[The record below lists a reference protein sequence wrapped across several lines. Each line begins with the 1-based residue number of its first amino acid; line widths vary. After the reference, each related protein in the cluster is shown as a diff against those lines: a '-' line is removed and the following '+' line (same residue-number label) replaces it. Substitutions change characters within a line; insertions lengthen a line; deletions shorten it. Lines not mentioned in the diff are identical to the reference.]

1 MESSIA
7 SSGTSTTSS
16 VDIETLLD
24 RPFGWWRL
32 CVFLLCG
39 SIMAIEGFDM
49 YMLGA
54 IVPALAKGV
63 GVSSPAIAAVFVA
76 QGVGLAL
83 GYTLVSP
90 FADRFGRRPI
100 ILLCVAGFGLVTLA
114 TVLATTLTHL
124 VMLRLAAFIFFG
136 GVVPNTIS
144 LVAEMSALRRRERM
158 VVLLSAFLAIG
169 AAIGSALAPLLVNAF
184 GWRGAFWAGGLAPL
198 TLFPILFAFL
208 PESPRFLVATGRPH
222 ALVRRALHRVA
233 PESAGIEV
241 FTMNEPRTAK
251 APIASL
257 FVEGRLVNTL
267 LLTLAGGMMMLVG
280 NLVASWTP
288 TYLHTLAG
296 YSIEQ
301 GAALFATSSIG
312 AIVWPFVMIVLI
324 ERIGLRSAVMLC
336 YALGALSML
345 LFMIQP
351 LTPTIMIIFAMSYG
365 AFVVGAISGL
375 YALIAA
381 AYPTQMRA
389 TALGWTSGVG
399 RLLAISGPA
408 IGGFLLA
415 GEYGQFPIALT
426 FSIPLTIAGLAVFM
440 VKLGTPRARRCG
452 LASDTT
458 GA

>member
-1 MESSIA
+1 MTGQTESDVETRVSR
-7 SSGTSTTSS
+7 SGS

-24 RPFGWWRL
+24 KPFGAWRL
-32 CVFLLCG
+32 AVFLLCG
-39 SIMAIEGFDM
+39 SIMAVEGFDM

-54 IVPALAKGV
+54 IVPALAEGV
-63 GVSSPAIAAVFVA
+63 GVSPASIAAVFVG

-83 GYTLVSP
+83 GYTLLSP
-90 FADRFGRRPI
+90 FADRFGRRPV
-100 ILLCVAGFGLVTLA
+100 ILLCVAGFGIITLA

-124 VMLRLAAFIFFG
+124 VILRFLAFIFFG

-169 AAIGSALAPLLVNAF
+169 AASGSALAPLLVNAF
-184 GWRGAFWAGGLAPL
+184 GWQGAFWAGGLAPL
-198 TLFPILFAFL
+198 VLWPILFGFL
-208 PESPRFLVATGRPH
+208 PESPRFLVATGRP
-222 ALVRRALHRVA
+222 AARVRRALRRIA
-233 PESAGIEV
+233 PEAADVET
-241 FTMNEPRTAK
+241 FTTIEPRTEK
-251 APIASL
+251 APIAAL
-257 FVEGRLVNTL
+257 FVEGRLANTL

-288 TYLHTLAG
+288 TYLNMLAG

-312 AIVWPFVMIVLI
+312 AIIWPFVMIVLI
-324 ERIGLRSAVMLC
+324 ERIGLRRAVILC
-336 YALGALSML
+336 YVLGAMAML
-345 LFMIQP
+345 LFMVQP
-351 LTPTIMIIFAMSYG
+351 LSPTIAMIFAISYG

-408 IGGFLLA
+408 VGGFLLA
-415 GEYGQFPIALT
+415 GGYGQVPIALA
-426 FSIPLTIAGLAVFM
+426 FSIPLAIAAVAVLM
-440 VKLGTPRARRCG
+440 VRLRVPVR
-452 LASDTT
+452 
-458 GA
+458 